1 LPGMR
6 PQQRARSELYGAE
19 FNRATYAEL
28 GRRAARATATRG
40 GSLSVVIRKA
50 SVWEPL
56 DELAPEAH
64 VTLRSD
70 RPVEAQL
77 EDLRALLDG
86 RLGRLTTV
94 RSEPASIAETSK
106 RPATA
111 I

>member
-1 LPGMR
+1 M
-6 PQQRARSELYGAE
+6 
-19 FNRATYAEL
+19 
-28 GRRAARATATRG
+28 
-40 GSLSVVIRKA
+40 IREA

-86 RLGRLTTV
+86 RIGRLTTV
-94 RSEPASIAETSK
+94 RSEPASISETSK
-106 RPATA
+106 RPAIA

>member
-1 LPGMR
+1 
-6 PQQRARSELYGAE
+6 
-19 FNRATYAEL
+19 
-28 GRRAARATATRG
+28 
-40 GSLSVVIRKA
+40 
-50 SVWEPL
+50 
-56 DELAPEAH
+56 